1 MRKIASLLV
10 ACSLASAA
18 CARPPEVRPESERPA
33 PPRAQA
39 AAVSGPAASAAPRVV
54 EAVAAAATAADVL
67 APEPPEGPAEV
78 ERLEVPGDVLASV
91 VRGRKRAAPHTIFL
105 PGLCSNAY
113 AYLLGFPEA
122 AKEQGGVVAIEGDQ
136 PCVPGFRSFS
146 WDAPKL
152 HRRIEAAFA
161 ASGVALGDD
170 EAVTLVGYSQGAAL
184 AEQLV
189 QRWPRRYARLVLIGA
204 PTDPSPSHFRTAEG
218 VVTMSCSLDVPW
230 RMKEAARGIARTGVR
245 STYVEMPGCTHGNL
259 ARGDE
264 TLGAAFA
271 FLR

>member
-1 MRKIASLLV
+1 MRRTASTFLACTLL
-10 ACSLASAA
+10 AA
-18 CARPPEVRPESERPA
+18 GCARPPEARREPSGAPA
-33 PPRAQA
+33 PPPSAIPA
-39 AAVSGPAASAAPRVV
+39 PPAPSAIASAAVSAPV
-54 EAVAAAATAADVL
+54 D
-67 APEPPEGPAEV
+67 PPEGPAEV
-78 ERLEVPGDVLASV
+78 ERLEVPGDLVASV
-91 VRGRKRAAPHTIFL
+91 VRGKRRAAPRTIFL

-161 ASGVALGDD
+161 AAGSALGDD
-170 EAVTLVGYSQGAAL
+170 ERVTLVGYSQGAAL

-189 QRWPRRYARLVLIGA
+189 QRWPRRYTRIVLIGA
-204 PTDPSPSHFRTAEG
+204 PTDPNPAHFRTAEG

-230 RMKEAARGIARTGVR
+230 RMKEAARGIERASGGASGSKVR